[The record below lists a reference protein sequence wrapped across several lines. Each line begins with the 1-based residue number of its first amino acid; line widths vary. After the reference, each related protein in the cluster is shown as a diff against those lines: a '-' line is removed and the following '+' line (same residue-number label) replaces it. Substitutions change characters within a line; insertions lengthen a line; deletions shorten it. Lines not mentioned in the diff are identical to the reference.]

1 MNEQTK
7 RFLLSDSGIFMILVV
22 VAACIATCIYTID
35 YRLHNSATCEYRG
48 GILVKTQNS
57 VEVPCYYKDVK

>member
-22 VAACIATCIYTID
+22 VAACIYTID